1 MSENYAALYVKR
13 AFREVP
19 DFERACKILKL
30 DANDPAQYPAI
41 VKALCAIGQ
50 FGTIRLARKF
60 PFVTNEEEFRL
71 TALVGLRFYWVV
83 LDFWD
88 EEREKEKE
96 TSASRSRPLAKKPS
110 TAA

>member
-1 MSENYAALYVKR
+1 MTENYAAEYVKR
-13 AFREVP
+13 AFKEVP
-19 DFERACKILKL
+19 DFERACRILKL
-30 DANDPAQYPAI
+30 DANDPSQYAAI

-60 PFVTNEEEFRL
+60 PFVTNEEDFRL

-88 EEREKEKE
+88 EKRKKESSK
-96 TSASRSRPLAKKPS
+96 SPS
-110 TAA
+110 QSGR